1 MNTDSPT
8 LPETIIKT
16 MISHTLTYFLVG
28 ILAFVALDYSVRF
41 SDPSVTAYSRPTS
54 DPLVMAGPLFQ
65 PIRGFLFGVVFF
77 LLRDSIFR
85 RPRGWLSLWAT
96 LVVIGIIGQFIGG
109 PGSIEGLVYTR
120 IPVWFQLT
128 LLPEVFLQTLLLS
141 ALLFY
146 WIHHPKK
153 WLNWVLGVLFLLIL
167 IFPALG
173 LMAAALS

>member
-28 ILAFVALDYSVRF
+28 ILAFVALDYSARF

-65 PIRGFLFGVVFF
+65 PIRGVLFGVVFF

-85 RPRGWLSLWAT
+85 
-96 LVVIGIIGQFIGG
+96 
-109 PGSIEGLVYTR
+109 
-120 IPVWFQLT
+120 
-128 LLPEVFLQTLLLS
+128 
-141 ALLFY
+141 
-146 WIHHPKK
+146 
-153 WLNWVLGVLFLLIL
+153 
-167 IFPALG
+167 
-173 LMAAALS
+173 